1 MRYISLALALF
12 LSFSL
17 LQGAQKNQQPETPEE
32 AFHKQLLE
40 IKQMSK
46 IENTIDGAIN
56 SLVKQ
61 LLVTQNEALLQS
73 PIAITSFV
81 QLDKLKKTSEF
92 GRVLSESLISEL
104 GFSGLN
110 IIEYRGQNALS
121 VSESGEF
128 FITRDTTQ
136 MRQEIQNTNILV
148 GTISRL
154 FDKVII
160 NARIIEPSGKIIS
173 SARVIYYPKTMLD
186 CKIFDDCNPI
196 RIVPAK

>member
-1 MRYISLALALF
+1 MRYVSLALALF

-104 GFSGLN
+104 GFNGLN

-196 RIVPAK
+196 RIVSAK